1 MNHYLNFI
9 EHTIKNYWDS
19 PALSDYGTDY
29 NLTYGQ
35 MAQKVA
41 ALHIMFETAGIK
53 KGDKIAL
60 CGRNSANWAVCFM
73 AVTTYEAVAVSI
85 LADFSPESVHS
96 LVNHSDAKL
105 FLVGDMVY
113 KNLNPKAMPNLT
125 GIICMQNF
133 EVLNTNNKELVK
145 ICKNIDIVFTEKYS
159 DGFGPV
165 DVNYPQ
171 DNWDKPAL
179 INYTS
184 GTTSDPKGVV
194 LSYKAISSNIQFGQD
209 GIANQPGWSMV
220 SMLPLAHMFGL
231 AFELLYQLAGGC
243 HVYFLGKTPSPQ
255 VLMKA
260 FADVHPY
267 MVLTV
272 PLVIEKIFQ
281 KAIFPMINKP
291 MVKALWYTPGV
302 NITLRK
308 RVHDGLMNKFGGNL
322 KYLIIGG
329 AALNHDVEKCLKQIG
344 FPYTVGYGMTECGPI
359 LGYEHWSEFKER
371 SCGKAVDRMQV
382 AVDSPNQRKIVGEI
396 LVKGDNLMTE
406 YYKNPDAT
414 KAVFTEDGWL
424 RTGDLGIIDRNGNI
438 FIRGRNKSVIIGASG
453 QNIYPEEIEGKLN
466 NIPGVSE
473 SIVVDRAGK
482 LTALIFPDLKAI
494 QEELA
499 TKSIDD
505 ILENIK
511 LQVNRMI
518 PAFCRLSSVEKVDKE
533 FEKTPK
539 RSIKRFLYK

>member
-19 PALSDYGTDY
+19 PALSDYGTGY
-29 NLTYGQ
+29 SLTYGQ
-35 MAQKVA
+35 MAQKIA
-41 ALHIMFETAGIK
+41 ALHIMFEAAGIK

-73 AVTTYEAVAVSI
+73 AITTYEAVAVSI
-85 LADFSPESVHS
+85 LAEFSAESVHS

-105 FLVGDMVY
+105 FMVGDMVY
-113 KNLNPKAMPNLT
+113 KNLDPKAMPNLT
-125 GIICMQNF
+125 GIVCIQNF
-133 EVLNTNNKELVK
+133 DVLSSDNEALKK
-145 ICKNIDIVFTEKYS
+145 ACKNLDIVFAEKYA

-165 DVNYPQ
+165 DVNYPK

-302 NITLRK
+302 NIPLRRK
-308 RVHDGLMNKFGGNL
+308 VHDGIMNKFGGNL

-329 AALNHDVEKCLKQIG
+329 AALNHDVEKCLKQIE

-359 LGYEHWSEFKER
+359 LGYEHWSKFKER

-382 AVDSPNQRKIVGEI
+382 AVDSPNQRKVVGEI

-424 RTGDLGIIDRNGNI
+424 RTGDLGIIDRDGNI

-466 NIPGVSE
+466 NMPGVSE

>member
-19 PALSDYGTDY
+19 PALSDYGTSY
-29 NLTYGQ
+29 SLTYGQ
-35 MAQKVA
+35 MAQKIA
-41 ALHIMFETAGIK
+41 ALHIMFEEAGIK

-85 LADFSPESVHS
+85 LAEFSAESVHS

-113 KNLNPKAMPNLT
+113 KNLDPKAMPNLT
-125 GIICMQNF
+125 GIVCMQNF
-133 EVLNTNNKELVK
+133 EVLNSGNEKLK
-145 ICKNIDIVFTEKYS
+145 KACKNLDVVFAEKYA

-165 DVNYPQ
+165 DVKYPQ

-194 LSYKAISSNIQFGQD
+194 LSYKAISSNIQFGED

-281 KAIFPMINKP
+281 KAIFPTINKP

-302 NITLRK
+302 NIPLRR
-308 RVHDGLMNKFGGNL
+308 RVRDGIINKFGGNL

-329 AALNHDVEKCLKQIG
+329 AALNHDVEKCLKQIE

-359 LGYEHWSEFKER
+359 LGYEHWSKFKER

-382 AVDSPNQRKIVGEI
+382 AVDSPNQRKVVGEI

-424 RTGDLGIIDRNGNI
+424 RTGDLGIIDREGNI

-482 LTALIFPDLKAI
+482 LTALIFPDLKAL

-499 TKSIDD
+499 SKSIED

-518 PAFCRLSSVEKVDKE
+518 PAFCRLSSIEKVDKE

>member
-1 MNHYLNFI
+1 MNHYLTFI
-9 EHTIKNYWDS
+9 QNTIKNYWDE
-19 PALSDYGTDY
+19 PALSDYITGYT
-29 NLTYGQ
+29 LTYGQ
-35 MAQKVA
+35 MAEKVA
-41 ALHIMFETAGIK
+41 ELHILFEEAGIK
-53 KGDKIAL
+53 KGDKVAL
-60 CGRNSANWAVCFM
+60 CGRNSANWAVSFM

-85 LADFSPESVHS
+85 LAEFSPESVHS

-105 FLVGDMVY
+105 FLVGDQVW
-113 KNLNPKAMPNLT
+113 KTLDAAQMPNLNA
-125 GIICMQNF
+125 IICMQTF
-133 EVLNTNNKELVK
+133 EVLAGGTKKLLNTAQNLEAL
-145 ICKNIDIVFTEKYS
+145 FTAKYK

-165 DVNYPQ
+165 DVNYPT

-194 LSYKAISSNIQFGQD
+194 LSYKAISSNIQFGED
-209 GIANQPGWSMV
+209 GISNHPGWSMV

-231 AFELLYQLAGGC
+231 AFECLYQLAGGC
-243 HVYFLGKTPSPQ
+243 HVYFLGKAPSPQ
-255 VLMKA
+255 VLTKA
-260 FADVHPY
+260 FSDVHPY

-272 PLVIEKIFQ
+272 PLVVEKIFQ
-281 KAIFPMINKP
+281 KSVFPKIKKP
-291 MVKALWYTPGV
+291 FVRELWYLPGV
-302 NITLRK
+302 GGKLRK
-308 RVHDGLMNKFGGNL
+308 KVHDAVMNAFGGNL
-322 KYLIIGG
+322 KHLIIGG
-329 AALNHDVEKCLKQIG
+329 AALNHDVEKCLKQIK

-359 LGYEHWSEFKER
+359 LGYEAWDKFVER
-371 SCGKAVDRMQV
+371 SCGKAVDRMEV
-382 AVDSPNQRKIVGEI
+382 SIDSADPHKIVGEI

-414 KAVFTEDGWL
+414 KAAFTKEGWL
-424 RTGDLGIIDRNGNI
+424 RTGDLGIIDKEGNI
-438 FIRGRNKSVIIGASG
+438 FIRGRNKSVIVGASG

-473 SIVVDRAGK
+473 SIVVDRGGK
-482 LTALIFPDLKAI
+482 LTALVFPDLAALKD
-494 QEELA
+494 ELA
-499 TKSIDD
+499 NKSIEE

-518 PAFCRLSSVEKVDKE
+518 PAFCRLTSIEKVDKE

>member
-1 MNHYLNFI
+1 MNHYLTFI
-9 EHTIKNYWDS
+9 QNTIKNYWDE
-19 PALSDYGTDY
+19 PALSDYITGYT
-29 NLTYGQ
+29 LTYGQ
-35 MAQKVA
+35 MAEKVA
-41 ALHIMFETAGIK
+41 ELHILFEEAGIK
-53 KGDKIAL
+53 KGDKVAL
-60 CGRNSANWAVCFM
+60 CGRNSANWAVSFM

-85 LADFSPESVHS
+85 LAEFSPESVHS

-105 FLVGDMVY
+105 FLVGDQVW
-113 KNLNPKAMPNLT
+113 KTLDAAQMPNLNA
-125 GIICMQNF
+125 IICMQTF
-133 EVLNTNNKELVK
+133 EVLAGGTKELSDAAQ
-145 ICKNIDIVFTEKYS
+145 NLEAVFMAKYK

-165 DVNYPQ
+165 DVNYPT

-194 LSYKAISSNIQFGQD
+194 LSYKAISSNIQFGED
-209 GIANQPGWSMV
+209 GISNHPGWSMV

-231 AFELLYQLAGGC
+231 AFECLYQLAGGC
-243 HVYFLGKTPSPQ
+243 HVYFLGKAPSPQ

-260 FADVHPY
+260 FSDVHPY

-272 PLVIEKIFQ
+272 PLVVEKIFQ
-281 KAIFPMINKP
+281 KSVFPKIKKP
-291 MVKALWYTPGV
+291 FVRELWYLPG
-302 NITLRK
+302 IGGKLRK
-308 RVHDGLMNKFGGNL
+308 SVHDAVMKAFGGNL
-322 KYLIIGG
+322 KHLIIGG
-329 AALNHDVEKCLKQIG
+329 AALNHDVEKCLKQIK

-359 LGYEHWSEFKER
+359 LGYEAWDKFVER
-371 SCGKAVDRMQV
+371 SCGKAVDRMEV
-382 AVDSPNQRKIVGEI
+382 SIDSADPHKIVGEI

-414 KAVFTEDGWL
+414 KAAFNKEGWL
-424 RTGDLGIIDRNGNI
+424 RTGDLGIIDKEGNI
-438 FIRGRNKSVIIGASG
+438 FIRGRNKSVIVGASG

-473 SIVVDRAGK
+473 SIVVDRGGK
-482 LTALIFPDLKAI
+482 LTALVFPDLAALKD
-494 QEELA
+494 ELA
-499 TKSIDD
+499 NKSIEE

-518 PAFCRLSSVEKVDKE
+518 PAFCRLTSIEKVDKE

>member
-29 NLTYGQ
+29 HLTYGQ
-35 MAQKVA
+35 MAQKIA
-41 ALHIMFETAGIK
+41 TMHLMFEAAGIE

-85 LADFSPESVHS
+85 LAEFSPESVHS
-96 LVNHSDAKL
+96 LVNHSVAKL
-105 FLVGDMVY
+105 LLVGDIVY
-113 KNLNPKAMPNLT
+113 KNLDPKAMPNLD

-133 EVLNTNNKELVK
+133 EVLYSDNKNLIK
-145 ICKNIDIVFTEKYS
+145 ICKNPEVVFMERYV

-194 LSYKAISSNIQFGQD
+194 LSYKAISSNIQFGED
-209 GIANQPGWSMV
+209 GIANKPGWSMV

-255 VLMKA
+255 VLLKA

-291 MVKALWYTPGV
+291 MVKALWYTPGI
-302 NITLRK
+302 NIPLRR

-329 AALNHDVEKCLKQIG
+329 AALNHDVEKCLKQIE

-382 AVDSPNQRKIVGEI
+382 AVDSPNQHKVVGEI
-396 LVKGDNLMTE
+396 LVKGDNLMTG
-406 YYKNPDAT
+406 YYKNPEAT

-424 RTGDLGIIDRNGNI
+424 RTGDLGIIDRDGNI

-466 NIPGVSE
+466 NMPGVSE

-482 LTALIFPDLKAI
+482 LIALVFPDFKAV

-518 PAFCRLSSVEKVDKE
+518 PAFCRLTAVEKVEKE